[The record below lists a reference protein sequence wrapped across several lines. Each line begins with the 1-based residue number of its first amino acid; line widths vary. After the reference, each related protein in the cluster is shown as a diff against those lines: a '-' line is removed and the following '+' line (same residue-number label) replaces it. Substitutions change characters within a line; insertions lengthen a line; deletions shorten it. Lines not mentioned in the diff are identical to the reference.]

1 MIIATAGH
9 IDHGKTLLVKE
20 LTGID
25 TDRLPEEKRRGMSV
39 DLGFAYYGNDDE
51 TTLGFVDVPGHERFV
66 RNMIAGVTNI
76 DFALLVIAADDGP
89 MPQTSEHLEILNLL
103 GVRCGAAVITKIDKV
118 SQNRV
123 REIRVIIQKLLE
135 DNDLEGA
142 SIFPVSNLTKEGIN
156 DLLAHLKTRAQS
168 LTKRTPSG
176 NFRFCI
182 DRSFRIK
189 GAGVVATGSVHSGIV
204 NIGDNLK
211 HAPSGNS
218 VRVRAIQSQNK
229 HSEKGKAGQ
238 RCALNITGKEVD
250 LKNIRRGDWI
260 LADKIHVLNNRLDAK
275 LIVSKSELKP
285 LKHWTPAHLYIGA
298 GNVTCRVAI
307 LESRSVIPGSEAF
320 IQIVPDEPIHAVF
333 GDNFILRDRSASR
346 TIGGGKII
354 DPFSRERGR
363 ARPKRIELLQAMSQN
378 SVKKALSSLLSKS
391 SSGLDLVK
399 FSVARNLTTEESKEL
414 MGSLKIKKFGD
425 GSNEW
430 GFSFEN
436 WNTLLGKA
444 IREVDTFHK
453 RKPDIIGLDENEI
466 EKNLDNNLPNFVIKA
481 VLSECIGLGKL
492 KRSGKYIHSAG
503 RIAKISK
510 RDQVN
515 WEKIEN
521 IFTSNKFSPPIVSD
535 LASNL
540 DMEVKVLQD
549 LLDRLCNLGLLIR
562 LTAKRYFSSSA
573 LLELAK
579 ILEGIIDKNNN
590 GYLDL
595 KKFRDESG
603 MGRNLAIEVLDFF
616 DKAGFT
622 QLGKEGRF
630 IKRPVSEVS
639 LFKRSFD

>member
-39 DLGFAYYGNDDE
+39 DLGFAYYGNDGE
-51 TTLGFVDVPGHERFV
+51 TTLGFVDVPGHERFI

-89 MPQTSEHLEILNLL
+89 MPQTREHLEILSLL
-103 GVRCGAAVITKIDKV
+103 GVRCGAVVITKIDKV

-123 REIRVIIQKLLE
+123 REVSEVIQKLLE
-135 DNDLEGA
+135 DNDLEKA

-156 DLLAHLKTRAQS
+156 DLLAHLRTWAQS
-168 LTKRTPSG
+168 LTKRTTSG
-176 NFRFCI
+176 NFRFSI
-182 DRSFRIK
+182 DRSFAIK
-189 GAGVVATGSVHSGIV
+189 GAGVVVTGSVHSGIV
-204 NIGDNLK
+204 NVGDNLI

-229 HSEKGKAGQ
+229 HSERGKAGQ
-238 RCALNITGKEVD
+238 RCALNIIGQEVD
-250 LKNIRRGDWI
+250 LKKIRRGDWI
-260 LADKIHVLNNRLDAK
+260 LADKIHVLSNRLDAK

-307 LESRSVIPGSEAF
+307 LERRSAIPGSEVF
-320 IQIVPDEPIHAVF
+320 VQIVPDEPINAVF
-333 GDNFILRDRSASR
+333 GDSFILRDRSASR
-346 TIGGGKII
+346 TIGGGKIV

-378 SVKKALSSLLSKS
+378 SVKRALSSLLAKS
-391 SSGLDLVK
+391 GSGIDLVK
-399 FSVARNLTTEESKEL
+399 FSVARNLTMEETKEL
-414 MGSLKIKKFGD
+414 VGSLKIKKVGD
-425 GSNEW
+425 SSNEW

-444 IREVDTFHK
+444 IKEVDAFHK
-453 RKPDIIGLDENEI
+453 RKPETIGMSENEI
-466 EKNLDNNLPNFVIKA
+466 AKNLDTNLPNFVIKTI
-481 VLSECIGLGKL
+481 LNECIGLEKL
-492 KRSGKYIHSAG
+492 KRSGKYIYNTD
-503 RIAKISK
+503 RFVKISK
-510 RDQVN
+510 GDQMN

-521 IFTSNKFSPPIVSD
+521 IFISHKFSPPIVSD

-540 DMEVKVLQD
+540 GMEVKDLKD
-549 LLDRLCNLGLLIR
+549 LLGRLCNLGLLIR
-562 LTAKRYFSSSA
+562 LTEKRYFSSSI
-573 LLELAK
+573 LLDLAK
-579 ILEGIIDKNNN
+579 IIETIINENSN

-616 DKAGFT
+616 DKVGFT

-630 IKRPVSEVS
+630 IKKTVSEVS